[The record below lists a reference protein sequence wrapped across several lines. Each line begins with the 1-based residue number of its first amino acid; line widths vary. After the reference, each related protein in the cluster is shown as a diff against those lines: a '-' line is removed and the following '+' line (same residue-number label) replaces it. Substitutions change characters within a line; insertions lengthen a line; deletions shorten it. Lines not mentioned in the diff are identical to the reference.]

1 MHQPKLNL
9 PLTGVGAVGGQRARG
24 VSFLPKRPVVL
35 PAVQRAIRAADFAGA
50 AQVIGKQ
57 IIQLVRAAVNHAHGH
72 SLSTSQVVELPR
84 HACQVGIAGR
94 RGGGRARLGCRG
106 GGGARLGDGARSAG
120 CVGVGIGARGGRR
133 GGLSEVRCEGLYDH
147 CFGVGLGLGDARRSF
162 GRRARARRRVGL
174 GGGGRPCGRTGF
186 GRRQRA
192 GAAGYRRAR
201 HRRAERGARSQ
212 STLRVAV
219 GVAAAAPL

>member
-1 MHQPKLNL
+1 M
-9 PLTGVGAVGGQRARG
+9 VA
-24 VSFLPKRPVVL
+24 
-35 PAVQRAIRAADFAGA
+35 
-50 AQVIGKQ
+50 KQ
-57 IIQLVRAAVNHAHGH
+57 IIQLVRAAVNHAHGDAFAPGK
-72 SLSTSQVVELPR
+72 VVELPR
-84 HACQVGIAGR
+84 HAGQVGIAGCPQYGGGRGGGCARVGCR
-94 RGGGRARLGCRG
+94 RGGGAG
-106 GGGARLGDGARSAG
+106 LGDGARSAG
-120 CVGVGIGARGGRR
+120 RIGKRAGARRGGR
-133 GGLSEVRCEGLYDH
+133 GCLSEVRREGLYDH
-147 CFGVGLGLGDARRSF
+147 CFGVGLGLGDTCRGF
-162 GRRARARRRVGL
+162 GWRARARRRVGL